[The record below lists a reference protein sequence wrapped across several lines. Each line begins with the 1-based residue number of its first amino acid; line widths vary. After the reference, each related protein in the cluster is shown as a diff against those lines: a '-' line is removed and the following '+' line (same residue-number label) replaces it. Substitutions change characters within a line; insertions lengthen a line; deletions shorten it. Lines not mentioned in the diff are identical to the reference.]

1 MNSEEITE
9 AAGEALDTPFN
20 FVYAIFLAIWATVMM
35 EVWKRR
41 ESELAHIWRMKGYIG
56 NDAERPDFKYEYV
69 VDKVTSKHK
78 KVSFINSYLRR
89 LLVELPVVIFSY
101 GAVIGVYIGFY
112 YWNEKYKNNLVKS
125 LLGTVVYALI
135 IVILGVIYKFVSSL
149 LTNWE
154 NHRFWE

>member
-1 MNSEEITE
+1 MNSDDKMKT
-9 AAGEALDTPFN
+9 AGDILETPFN

-41 ESELAHIWRMKGYIG
+41 ESELAHIWRMKGYVG

-89 LLVELPVVIFSY
+89 VLVELPVIILSY
-101 GAVIGVYIGFY
+101 GTCIGIYIGYY
-112 YWNEKYKNNLVKS
+112 YWD
-125 LLGTVVYALI
+125 
-135 IVILGVIYKFVSSL
+135 
-149 LTNWE
+149 
-154 NHRFWE
+154 